1 MAGVLFII
9 FVCLVLLLISM
20 AWGILD
26 KDELAA
32 EEFRRKVDAQVKFE
46 NKLDKLLR
54 KVTDMEWTFYRK
66 VFNKIKY
73 TDCSHWDVTRVK
85 NPEAPLE
92 PGDIYGIQIGYQLC
106 LNTLKTEDKNGRL
119 SYECTGLEILDG
131 SGKCEVAIIPPKEQL
146 EIYDLFVNYALYRLD
161 LYQQKLDADE
171 RKKISEEHQNL
182 IKEANKKFVL

>member
-1 MAGVLFII
+1 MAGVLLII

-32 EEFRRKVDAQVKFE
+32 EEFRRKVDAQVRFE
-46 NKLDKLLR
+46 NKLDKLLK
-54 KVTDMEWTFYRK
+54 KVTNMEWTFYRK

-73 TDCSHWDVTRVK
+73 TDCSKWQIKKDSDK
-85 NPEAPLE
+85 NHPLE
-92 PGDIYGIQIGYQLC
+92 PGDIYEIQIGYQLC
-106 LNTLKTEDKNGRL
+106 IKTSKTEDKNGRL

-182 IKEANKKFVL
+182 IKEANNKFIL

>member
-1 MAGVLFII
+1 MAGVLLII
-9 FVCLVLLLISM
+9 FGFLVLLLISM

-26 KDELAA
+26 KNELEA
-32 EEFRRKVDAQVKFE
+32 EEFRHKVDAQVKFE
-46 NKLDKLLR
+46 NKLDKFL
-54 KVTDMEWTFYRK
+54 KNVTDMEWTFYRK
-66 VFNKIKY
+66 VFHKIKY

-92 PGDIYGIQIGYQLC
+92 PGDIYEIKIGYQLC
-106 LNTLKTEDKNGRL
+106 LKTLKIEDKSGRIF
-119 SYECTGLEILDG
+119 YECTGLEILDG
-131 SGKCEVAIIPPKEQL
+131 SGKCEIAIIPPREQL
-146 EIYDLFVNYALYRLD
+146 EIYDLFVNYALYKLD